1 VVSVQASQHNNDHE
15 DDHVADLLLQQR
27 LSFES
32 APIGQAV
39 VGLDGTWLAVNPAL
53 CRLLGGETSDFEGK
67 SFQDFT
73 HPDDVGTDLDLLADI
88 VEGRILSVS
97 VQKRY
102 LRLDGTIV
110 PVKIQVTAARGE
122 GRTPLFFISQIEDM
136 TDRMANEQALADAR
150 DRLASAN
157 ARFAALVENSGDMM
171 TITDPEGLIMYA
183 SPASKVVLGRA
194 PEDTIGKSITTIIH
208 RDDGRHVWP
217 KVHELMSREGN
228 TVRFICR
235 VRHAELG
242 WRHAE
247 ITSTNRMED
256 PNVAGVVSNVRDVT
270 SRVEATERLQ
280 HQVMHDPLTGLPNR
294 LLFLERLQQAIVRGK
309 EESTRCA
316 VLFIDL
322 DRFKGINDNLG
333 HGIGDRVLTTVA
345 KRLQNAL
352 RYAHS
357 AARLGG
363 DEFVVLAE
371 QVDGFEGA
379 KEAAEQAR
387 QAVTEPILVGGQ
399 SVTVGCSVGIAV
411 QGDDHTPEALLQ
423 EADIAMYRAK
433 EHGRNRSEIYDEAM
447 RVMARRRL
455 DAEQTIRWALDHDRV
470 EVFHQPVFE
479 LRTGS
484 FEGTEA
490 LVRIRRPDGDLLGA
504 EEFVSV
510 AEDTGLVVPLGESVL
525 RTACADFAAWAA
537 AGRAPRR
544 VSVNVSAGQLFSA
557 ELVSQ
562 LTDILDET
570 KMTPEQ
576 LCLEITETT
585 LIDGGSGALH
595 HVETLK
601 DMGVYLALDD
611 FGTGWSS
618 LAYLRRFPIDVVKI
632 DRSFVAGLG
641 TDKGDTEVVKAVVDL
656 SHSLGLSVVAEGV
669 ETAEQERLL
678 VVAGCDYAQG
688 FRYSRPVPAEQI
700 DNVPRELSIIRAA

>member
-1 VVSVQASQHNNDHE
+1 MSVHASPQND
-15 DDHVADLLLQQR
+15 DKGAAHVADLLLQQR

-53 CRLLGGETSDFEGK
+53 CRLLGGEASDFEGRA
-67 SFQDFT
+67 FQDFT
-73 HPDDVGTDLDLLADI
+73 HPDDVDTDLDLLADI
-88 VEGRILSVS
+88 VAGRILSVS
-97 VQKRY
+97 IEKRY
-102 LRLDGTIV
+102 MRLDGTVV
-110 PVKIQVTAARGE
+110 PVKLQVAAARDG
-122 GRTPLFFISQIEDM
+122 GLQPLFFISQIEDM
-136 TDRMANEQALADAR
+136 TERMANEQALIDAR
-150 DRLASAN
+150 ERLAAAN
-157 ARFAALVENSGDMM
+157 ARFAALVENSADMM
-171 TITDPEGLIMYA
+171 TITDHEGLIMYA
-183 SPASKVVLGRA
+183 SPASEVVLGRT
-194 PEDTIGKSITTIIH
+194 PENTVGKSIASIIH
-208 RDDGRHVWP
+208 RDDSRHVWP
-217 KVHELMSREGN
+217 KIHELMASDGN

-235 VRHAELG
+235 LRHATLG

-256 PNVAGVVSNVRDVT
+256 PAVQGVVSNVRDVT
-270 SRVEATERLQ
+270 ERVEATERLQ

-294 LLFLERLQQAIVRGK
+294 LLFLERLQEAIARCKAEG
-309 EESTRCA
+309 TRCA

-333 HGIGDRVLTTVA
+333 HGVGDRVLTTVA
-345 KRLQNAL
+345 KRLQNSL
-352 RYAHS
+352 RYEHS
-357 AARLGG
+357 SARLGG

-371 QVDGFEGA
+371 QVSGAEGA
-379 KEAAEQAR
+379 KEAAEQTR
-387 QAVTEPILVGGQ
+387 QAVTEPILVSGQ

-411 QGDDHTPEALLQ
+411 HGNGHTPEALLQ

-479 LRTGS
+479 LHSGS

-525 RTACADFAAWAA
+525 RTACADFAGWAA

-557 ELVSQ
+557 ELISQ
-562 LTDILDET
+562 LTDILQET
-570 KMTPEQ
+570 GMSPEQ

-585 LIDGGSGALH
+585 LIDGGSGALRQ
-595 HVETLK
+595 VQTLK
-601 DMGVYLALDD
+601 EMGVYLALDD

-669 ETAEQERLL
+669 ETGEQERLL
-678 VVAGCDYAQG
+678 VAAGCDYAQG
-688 FRYSRPVPAEQI
+688 FRYSRPVPADQI
-700 DNVPRELSIIRAA
+700 DNVPRELSIVGVA